1 MVRGYVTTQL
11 DHPASHPDLISSCY
25 HRGQSGVVGAKFQ
38 RALTLLIEAAEYAE
52 KTTASPWE
60 FAVEISQLRRLG
72 LYEND
77 LRFLVRMRFV
87 DHASEVTRAG
97 NCSREFQ
104 PTGDLYFTSRTCFVL
119 TPRGFA
125 TATIIVNTPM
135 DVSVARSMTP
145 DSSDFQ
151 HRWPQVPIWDAAR
164 HLLIFDR
171 RIIKQFKWQAVNQ
184 ETVLS
189 VFQEEGWPT
198 RIDDPL
204 VPILTLDVKRR
215 LSDTIKC
222 LNRNQR
228 HPLIRFHG
236 DGTGQGVIWKAVTA
250 KISSSLE

>member
-1 MVRGYVTTQL
+1 M
-11 DHPASHPDLISSCY
+11 ISSRC
-25 HRGQSGVVGAKFQ
+25 HLDRGGFVAAKLQ
-38 RALTLLIEAAEYAE
+38 RALLLLIEAAEYAE

-72 LYEND
+72 LFEND

-125 TATIIVNTPM
+125 KAAMIVNPPM
-135 DVSVARSMTP
+135 EVSAGRSMISV
-145 DSSDFQ
+145 SSCLE
-151 HRWPQVPIWDAAR
+151 HGSPEMPTWDAAR
-164 HLLIFDR
+164 HLLIFSG

-189 VFQEEGWPT
+189 VFQEEGWPA

-204 VPILTLDVKRR
+204 APMPTLDVKRR

-222 LNRNQR
+222 LNRNQQ

-250 KISSSLE
+250 KISRSLE